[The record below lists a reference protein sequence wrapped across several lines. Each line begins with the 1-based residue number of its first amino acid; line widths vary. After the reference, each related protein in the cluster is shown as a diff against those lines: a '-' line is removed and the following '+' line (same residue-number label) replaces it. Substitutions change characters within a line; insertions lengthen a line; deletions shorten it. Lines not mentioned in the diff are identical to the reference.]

1 MSGIVDVFAYS
12 DRGKILVSLQTV
24 DVRDELHVALHP
36 EMALR
41 LIETMSKALRDNIT
55 DTKR

>member
-24 DVRDELHVALHP
+24 DVRDELHVALYP
-36 EMALR
+36 EMALK
-41 LIETMSKALRDNIT
+41 LIETLSKALRDNIT
-55 DTKR
+55 DAKR